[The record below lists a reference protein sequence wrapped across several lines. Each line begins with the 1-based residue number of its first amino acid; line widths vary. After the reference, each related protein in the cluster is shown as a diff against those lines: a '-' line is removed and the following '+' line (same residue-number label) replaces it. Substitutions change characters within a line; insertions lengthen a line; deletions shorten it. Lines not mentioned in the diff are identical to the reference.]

1 MKELKDNHTIEQAC
15 DFYMHTPKYAALS
28 SRSQYDY
35 NLNLK
40 HACVTKVQN
49 NKVLGNIKLKDVRF
63 KHITVAYDLWL
74 NGKGI
79 RQANY
84 IATCLGIVFNTSI
97 RHEAMLSNPITLLS
111 RSKPKARKVKWT
123 EVQVKTFLDT
133 AYSNWEWRSIGLIV
147 HMAYEW
153 AQRVGDMRLLTWN
166 NLDLDEQRLD
176 LEQSKRRADVHLPI
190 SDALC
195 KMLVQQHKDFGFQA
209 YVAPR
214 PEPYNGA
221 YTSYHSTDI
230 HKLVNEVKD
239 SAGLPKELTALDLRR
254 TGITEMVEAGVDT
267 LGIMQVSGH
276 SNPQSVK
283 PYLVNTLKGAS
294 TALNKRNNDK

>member
-1 MKELKDNHTIEQAC
+1 MCIRD
-15 DFYMHTPKYAALS
+15 S
-28 SRSQYDY
+28 YD
-35 NLNLK
+35 LNLR
-40 HACVTKVQN
+40 HACATKVQN
-49 NKVLGNIKLKDVRF
+49 NKVIGNIKLKDLKF
-63 KHITVAYDLWL
+63 KHITLGYDTWL
-74 NGKGI
+74 ENKGI

-84 IATCLGIVFNTSI
+84 IATCIGIVFNTAI
-97 RHEAMLSNPITLLS
+97 RHEALLSNPVSLLQ
-111 RSKPKARKVKWT
+111 RTKEKKRKIKWT
-123 EVQVKTFLDT
+123 EAQVKTFLDT

-166 NLDLDEQRLD
+166 NLDLEDKRLD

-190 SDALC
+190 SDTLC
-195 KMLVQQHKDFGFQA
+195 SMLLQQEKDFGFQP

-214 PEPYNGA
+214 PEVYNGVYTA
-221 YTSYHSTDI
+221 YGSTDI

-239 SAGLPKELTALDLRR
+239 IAGLPKELTALDLRR

-276 SNPQSVK
+276 TNPQSVK
-283 PYLVNTLKGAS
+283 PYLVNTFKGAS
-294 TALNKRNNDK
+294 TALNKRSSNK

>member
-1 MKELKDNHTIEQAC
+1 MELKPSNTIEYAC
-15 DFYMHTPKYAALS
+15 EYYMRTPKYSALS
-28 SRSQYDY
+28 QRSKYDY
-35 NLNLK
+35 DLNLR
-40 HACVTKVQN
+40 HACATKVQN
-49 NKVLGNIKLKDVRF
+49 NKAIGNIKLKDLKF
-63 KHITVAYDLWL
+63 KHITLGYDTWL
-74 NGKGI
+74 ESKGV

-84 IATCLGIVFNTSI
+84 IATCLGIVFNTAI
-97 RHEAMLSNPITLLS
+97 RHEALLSNPVSLLQ
-111 RSKPKARKVKWT
+111 RTKEKRRKVKWT
-123 EVQVKTFLDT
+123 QDEVTSFLDT

-166 NLDLDEQRLD
+166 NLDLKEKRLD
-176 LEQSKRRADVHLPI
+176 LEQSKRRSDVHLPI
-190 SDALC
+190 SDTLFS
-195 KMLVQQHKDFGFQA
+195 MLVQQETDFGFQP

-214 PEPYNGA
+214 PEPYNGV
-221 YTSYHSTDI
+221 YTAYHSTDI
-230 HKLVNEVKD
+230 HRLVNEVKEEAKL
-239 SAGLPKELTALDLRR
+239 SKELTALDLRR

-294 TALNKRNNDK
+294 NALSKRNGDK

>member
-1 MKELKDNHTIEQAC
+1 MVE
-15 DFYMHTPKYAALS
+15 
-28 SRSQYDY
+28 
-35 NLNLK
+35 
-40 HACVTKVQN
+40 
-49 NKVLGNIKLKDVRF
+49 
-63 KHITVAYDLWL
+63 
-74 NGKGI
+74 
-79 RQANY
+79 
-84 IATCLGIVFNTSI
+84 
-97 RHEAMLSNPITLLS
+97 EA
-111 RSKPKARKVKWT
+111 
-123 EVQVKTFLDT
+123 QVKTFLDT

>member
-49 NKVLGNIKLKDVRF
+49 NKALGNIKLRDVRF
-63 KHITVAYDLWL
+63 KHLTVAYDLWL

-84 IATCLGIVFNTSI
+84 IATCIGIVFNTAI
-97 RHEAMLSNPITLLS
+97 RHEALLSNPVSLLQ
-111 RSKPKARKVKWT
+111 RTKEKKRKIKWT
-123 EVQVKTFLDT
+123 EAQVKTFLDT

-166 NLDLDEQRLD
+166 NLDLEDKRLD

-190 SDALC
+190 SDTLC
-195 KMLVQQHKDFGFQA
+195 SMLLQQEKDFGFQP

-214 PEPYNGA
+214 PEVYNGVYTA
-221 YTSYHSTDI
+221 YGSTDI

-239 SAGLPKELTALDLRR
+239 IAGLPKQLTALDLRR
-254 TGITEMVEAGVDT
+254 TGITELVEAGVDT

-276 SNPQSVK
+276 TNPQSVK
-283 PYLVNTLKGAS
+283 PYLVNTFKGAS
-294 TALNKRNNDK
+294 TALNKRSSNK